1 MRNDIILFDYG
12 GVVAKDH
19 QDPAEKELMD
29 IFNVDRKTIN
39 SLLSEKTEHGAAFRE
54 GKISEKEFW
63 DTVYLLS
70 KFKGKCSYTYSEL
83 STLFAKT
90 YEMNMNLLDIIQKIR
105 ERYIV
110 GILTN
115 IDYARSCYLV
125 NQLNINIFFDLYF
138 PSYLYNSNKR
148 LSDLWITINK
158 IIKNSYPNSE
168 IIYIDDRDEHVLS
181 ANQIGWIGIKY
192 ENIEALKI
200 DIYKIMN
207 LNGLIL

>member
-125 NQLNINIFFDLYF
+125 NQLNINIFFDSLTDT
-138 PSYLYNSNKR
+138 S
-148 LSDLWITINK
+148 SDLLP
-158 IIKNSYPNSE
+158 YPASPRADPDRCGRSDRMQRSACRS
-168 IIYIDDRDEHVLS
+168 DDAGS
-181 ANQIGWIGIKY
+181 AS
-192 ENIEALKI
+192 
-200 DIYKIMN
+200 
-207 LNGLIL
+207 